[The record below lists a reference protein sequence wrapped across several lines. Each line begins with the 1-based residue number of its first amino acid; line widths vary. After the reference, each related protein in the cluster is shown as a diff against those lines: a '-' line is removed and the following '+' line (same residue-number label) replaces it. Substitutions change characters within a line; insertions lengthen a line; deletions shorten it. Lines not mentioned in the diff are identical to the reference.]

1 MPRKRLTLKD
11 KQKKKQQTSFVGR
24 TEQLTAFQENLN
36 LSAESDAFINIF
48 NIYGQGGVGKTTLL
62 RKYEDSCGRKDV
74 LTAYTDEGVKDVVDF
89 MASVASELDKK
100 GHPLKKF
107 NERYKV
113 YRQKKQELEADP
125 KAPEGLAAFMGSSI
139 VKGSA
144 FALKATP
151 GISPFVDMVD
161 TDGLAKHAGD
171 WASFVAKKIGNKDE
185 VQLVLE
191 PIEVLTPIW
200 LEGLVDIAE
209 DQRVCLLIDTYEMV
223 STFLDEW
230 LYKVIDNRYADFDAN
245 ILLTIAGRHP
255 LDENRWSAYAEFCAA
270 FPVNPFTEEEA
281 NTFLDQRKIT
291 AEPVRAAIKKLSG
304 HVPVLMA
311 TLAKASPDKVED
323 LDDVS
328 HLAVDRFLKWIED
341 PNKRAAALYGA
352 VPQELNI
359 DVLKQVLPEDT
370 AAEAFDWLQSM
381 PFVQKR
387 AKQWAYHPVVR
398 EQMLKYLRLRS
409 MEKWAELQQKL
420 YAYYQ
425 AKQSALNIKQQEQY
439 KNENWRQYALR
450 MLYHGFCGQPEAYL
464 PTALNAFVAALDEKR
479 SFALEVARTLRDAEV
494 DTEVASKRQWGEAME
509 NALEEYNNDEYS
521 KLAHLMKRMLDT
533 AHLEEGQQAM
543 AYAWQANCLRLS
555 GEYERAIELFSNSIE
570 LKGDYEWAIAMR
582 GETYRRNGQYK
593 DALKDFEKALELAPD
608 DSWSLTKIGV
618 VLLSEMDNYNGALSF
633 FDRAIELNPE
643 YIVALVNRGFTY
655 LELGKK
661 EKALLDFD
669 RAIELDPQEVF
680 AFLFRGETYRQLGN
694 YEEALSDFNRVIEL
708 DPEVD
713 WVFAERGEIYLEM
726 DAVKEA
732 KLSFQEASRIDH
744 KDDWPHYMLYLCSL
758 KLDEESEYH
767 LNQAIALS
775 QESLEKDE
783 NDHRV
788 RFNLALYQLVKGSYD
803 AAQKVVG
810 EAIEKGANHNDL
822 NSFLEGLQ
830 FFLKLFPDTKLVQ
843 QMLVWV
849 EEKKSSLAD

>member
-89 MASVASELDKK
+89 MASVASELEKK

-125 KAPEGLAAFMGSSI
+125 KAPEGLAVFMESSI
-139 VKGSA
+139 VKKSVLGSES
-144 FALKATP
+144 
-151 GISPFVDMVD
+151 GFVGLIMDMVY
-161 TDGLAKHAGD
+161 TNRLSKYEGKWE
-171 WASFVAKKIGNKDE
+171 WANFVAKKIGNKDE

-270 FPVNPFTEEEA
+270 FPVDPFTEEEA

-304 HVPVLMA
+304 NVPVLMA

-341 PNKRAAALYGA
+341 PNKRVAALYGA

-409 MEKWAELQQKL
+409 LEDWVELQQKL

-425 AKQSALNIKQQEQY
+425 AKQSALNIEQQKQY
-439 KNENWRQYALR
+439 KNENWQQFALR

-464 PTALNAFVAALDEKR
+464 PTALNAFVAALDEKQ

-494 DTEVASKRQWGEAME
+494 DTELAQERQWGEAME
-509 NALEEYNNDEYS
+509 NALEEYDKEQYR
-521 KLAHLMKRMLDT
+521 KLERLMKRLLD
-533 AHLEEGQQAM
+533 AGHLNEAQRPL
-543 AYAWQANCLRLS
+543 AYSWQANCLRLS
-555 GEYERAIELFSNSIE
+555 GEYERAIELFSKSIGIR
-570 LKGDYEWAIAMR
+570 KDYKEAIFYR
-582 GETYRRNGQYK
+582 G
-593 DALKDFEKALELAPD
+593 
-608 DSWSLTKIGV
+608 
-618 VLLSEMDNYNGALSF
+618 LLNLHFVKYEAALS
-633 FDRAIELNPE
+633 
-643 YIVALVNRGFTY
+643 
-655 LELGKK
+655 
-661 EKALLDFD
+661 DFN
-669 RAIELDPQEVF
+669 RAIELDQEYGW
-680 AFLFRGETYRQLGN
+680 ALANRGETYRQLGK
-694 YEEALSDFNRVIEL
+694 YEAALSDFNRLIEL
-708 DPEVD
+708 DQEYD
-713 WVFAERGEIYLEM
+713 W
-726 DAVKEA
+726 
-732 KLSFQEASRIDH
+732 
-744 KDDWPHYMLYLCSL
+744 
-758 KLDEESEYH
+758 
-767 LNQAIALS
+767 ALVI
-775 QESLEKDE
+775 
-783 NDHRV
+783 R
-788 RFNLALYQLVKGSYD
+788 
-803 AAQKVVG
+803 
-810 EAIEKGANHNDL
+810 
-822 NSFLEGLQ
+822 
-830 FFLKLFPDTKLVQ
+830 
-843 QMLVWV
+843 
-849 EEKKSSLAD
+849 